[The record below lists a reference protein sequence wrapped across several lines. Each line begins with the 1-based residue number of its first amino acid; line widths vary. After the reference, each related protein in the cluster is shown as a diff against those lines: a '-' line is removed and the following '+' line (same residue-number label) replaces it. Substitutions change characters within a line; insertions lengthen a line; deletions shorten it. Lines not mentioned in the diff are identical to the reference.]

1 MTTPIDDQALEA
13 LLKDD
18 AHLDDAGFSDRVL
31 TRLPRRRRVQRR
43 DLVIAGSAL
52 AAAAIGVAVWL
63 GSGGIEL
70 EAVRTSWVHVAAV
83 AMVVGLGL
91 WGALGAA
98 QSEG

>member
-1 MTTPIDDQALEA
+1 MTTPIDDHALEA
-13 LLKDD
+13 LLKDET
-18 AHLDDAGFSDRVL
+18 HLDDAGFSDRVL
-31 TRLPRRRRVQRR
+31 ARMPRRRRVQRR

-63 GSGGIEL
+63 GSGGLEIET
-70 EAVRTSWVHVAAV
+70 VRSSWVHAAAV
-83 AMVVGLGL
+83 AMAVGLVA